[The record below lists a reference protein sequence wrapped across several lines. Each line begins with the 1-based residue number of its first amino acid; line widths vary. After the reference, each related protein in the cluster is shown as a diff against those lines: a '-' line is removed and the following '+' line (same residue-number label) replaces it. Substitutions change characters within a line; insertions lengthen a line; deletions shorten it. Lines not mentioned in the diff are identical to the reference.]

1 MYFFIIIWNWVFN
14 NVNIYLF
21 FYRLFING
29 TVNNNSYYC
38 TFYFKNYDKIIIIAL
53 SVLIVLTEII
63 LLIKIKLHEANDE
76 AAERILS
83 DLFCK
88 NIFRF
93 FFSLVFCA
101 NLFIEEYEIGKNIYW
116 FVMIKNCIGSLQGTI
131 LFFVFFKEEKV
142 IKILFKFENINLP
155 NNNNNNANNNNNIN
169 NNNNN
174 NNRDS
179 YFVDYD
185 DDLEDL

>member
-1 MYFFIIIWNWVFN
+1 
-14 NVNIYLF
+14 
-21 FYRLFING
+21 
-29 TVNNNSYYC
+29 
-38 TFYFKNYDKIIIIAL
+38 
-53 SVLIVLTEII
+53 
-63 LLIKIKLHEANDE
+63 
-76 AAERILS
+76 
-83 DLFCK
+83 
-88 NIFRF
+88 
-93 FFSLVFCA
+93 
-101 NLFIEEYEIGKNIYW
+101 
-116 FVMIKNCIGSLQGTI
+116 MIKNCIGSLQGTI

-185 DDLEDL
+185 DDLEDF